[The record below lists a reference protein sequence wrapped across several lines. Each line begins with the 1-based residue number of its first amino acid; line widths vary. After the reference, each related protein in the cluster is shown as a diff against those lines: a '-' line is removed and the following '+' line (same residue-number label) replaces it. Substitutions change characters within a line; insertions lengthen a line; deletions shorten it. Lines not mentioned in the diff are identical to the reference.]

1 MAHSSTDIGS
11 RASAKIASMGELCIE
26 FQWGFRA
33 LSGYLHELEAV
44 ASGIPYASLGISD
57 RRHSRMAV
65 AVIAPTG
72 QTITDP
78 YILRNERLTPP
89 GSVAVLQLSGVM
101 TAEGDVSTPGAQ
113 GLAASLRQ
121 AYANANV
128 DAVVLETNSGGG
140 EATAMQILVGAVSER
155 NKPVIGFGYMAASGA
170 YGTLAATDEI
180 VGASQMATFGSVG
193 AVFTLDKEF
202 LQYFKDSY
210 LQIYGDNAPLKNEE
224 FRAALEGDFGPFKSL
239 ANKATDQFQA
249 QVASQR
255 NLTGGEAYRK
265 TTLSGRMFDAAE
277 AKRRGLIDGVGTLA
291 YAVRRAESW
300 AGMYKSKKR
309 RA

>member
-1 MAHSSTDIGS
+1 MERTGTDIGG
-11 RASAKIASMGELCIE
+11 RAWAKIRSMGDLCID

-33 LSGYLHELEAV
+33 LNGYVHELESV
-44 ASGIPYASLGISD
+44 AYGVPYASLGIAE

-65 AVIAPTG
+65 AVIAPSG

-101 TAEGDVSTPGAQ
+101 MSDGDLSTPGVQ
-113 GLAASLRQ
+113 SLAASLRH

-128 DAVVLETNSGGG
+128 DAVVIETNSGGG

-155 NKPVIGFGYMAASGA
+155 NKPVIGFGHFAASAA

-180 VGASQMATFGSVG
+180 VAASTMAQFGSVG
-193 AVFTLDKEF
+193 AVITLDKDFLREF
-202 LQYFKDSY
+202 GESY
-210 LQIYGDNAPLKNEE
+210 LQIYGDNAPEKNAE
-224 FRAALEGDFGPFKSL
+224 FRAALEGDFGPFKAL
-239 ANKATDQFQA
+239 ANKSTDQFQA
-249 QVASQR
+249 QVAAMRS
-255 NLTGGEAYRK
+255 LTGGDAYRK
-265 TTLSGRMFDAAE
+265 ATLSGRMFDAAE

-291 YAVRRAESW
+291 YAVKRAEAW
-300 AGMYKSKKR
+300 AGMYKSKKK

>member
-1 MAHSSTDIGS
+1 MTHGGTNIGS

-33 LSGYLHELEAV
+33 LNGYLHELDAV
-44 ASGIPYASLGISD
+44 ASGVPYSSLGISD
-57 RRHSRMAV
+57 RRHARMAV
-65 AVIAPTG
+65 SVISPTG
-72 QTITDP
+72 QTISDP

-101 TAEGDVSTPGAQ
+101 TADGDASTPGAQ
-113 GLAASLRQ
+113 GLATNLRA

-128 DAVVLETNSGGG
+128 DAVVIETNSGGG
-140 EATAMQILVGAVSER
+140 EVTAMQILVGAVNER
-155 NKPVIGFGYMAASGA
+155 NKPVIGFGHMAASAA

-180 VGASQMATFGSVG
+180 IGSSQMAQFGSIG
-193 AVFTLDKEF
+193 AVLTLDKEF
-202 LQYFKDSY
+202 LQYFNEAY
-210 LQIYGDNAPLKNEE
+210 LQIYGDNAPYKNEE
-224 FRAALEGDFGPFKSL
+224 FRAALAGDFGPFKAL

-249 QVASQR
+249 QVATQR
-255 NLTGGEAYRK
+255 PLTGADAYRK
-265 TTLSGRMFDAAE
+265 VTLSGRMFDAAE

-291 YAVRRAESW
+291 YAVKRAEAW
-300 AGMYKSKKR
+300 AGMYKSKKK

>member
-1 MAHSSTDIGS
+1 MAHSSTDIGN
-11 RASAKIASMGELCIE
+11 RASAKIASMGTLCID
-26 FQWGFRA
+26 FQWGVRA
-33 LSGYLHELEAV
+33 LSGYVHELDAV
-44 ASGIPYASLGISD
+44 AAGIPYASLGISD
-57 RRHSRMAV
+57 RRHARMAV
-65 AVIAPTG
+65 SVISPTG

-101 TAEGDVSTPGAQ
+101 TADGDASTPGAQ

-128 DAVVLETNSGGG
+128 DAIVMETNSGGG
-140 EATAMQILVGAVSER
+140 EVTAMQILVGAVSER
-155 NKPVIGFGYMAASGA
+155 NKPVIGFGHMAASGA

-210 LQIYGDNAPLKNEE
+210 LQIYGENAPFKNEE

-249 QVASQR
+249 QVAAQR
-255 NLTGGEAYRK
+255 NLTGAEAYRK

-291 YAVRRAESW
+291 YAVKRAEAW
-300 AGMYKSKKR
+300 AGMYKSKKK